1 MHLMKPALRI
11 VVLLGLSVVL
21 FLAGEAVLLVR
32 GRSYLEDLRLT
43 DQLQIQANGRLE
55 AEINGLKLSQPR
67 IDALFA
73 RLNESV
79 ARTKNL
85 ELNRSS
91 TNRSLLANR
100 EATDQEP
107 FVISRLTEMGVVTQP
122 ARVPNGET
130 AAIYLAGSSTLD
142 LADETAIAMMVNRLL
157 KDPDSKWTW
166 KILKNKRPEEFNERL
181 HMRSE
186 VSGPSGSPIPV
197 DMGARFT
204 VNVNCSQ
211 TEEEKLMPIVDGE
224 TGEPIPDGE
233 NPYGARASKNGQ

>member
-1 MHLMKPALRI
+1 MQLMKPALRI

-21 FLAGEAVLLVR
+21 FLIGEAVLLVR
-32 GRSYLEDLRLT
+32 DWSYLEDLRLT

-107 FVISRLTEMGVVTQP
+107 FVISRLTEM
-122 ARVPNGET
+122 ALLLSR
-130 AAIYLAGSSTLD
+130 LAFPMGRPRQSTSPELRLSSS
-142 LADETAIAMMVNRLL
+142 V
-157 KDPDSKWTW
+157 
-166 KILKNKRPEEFNERL
+166 
-181 HMRSE
+181 
-186 VSGPSGSPIPV
+186 
-197 DMGARFT
+197 
-204 VNVNCSQ
+204 
-211 TEEEKLMPIVDGE
+211 
-224 TGEPIPDGE
+224 
-233 NPYGARASKNGQ
+233 

>member
-1 MHLMKPALRI
+1 MQLMKPALRI
-11 VVLLGLSVVL
+11 VVLLGLSIVL
-21 FLAGEAVLLVR
+21 FLVGEAVLLIR
-32 GRSYLEDLRLT
+32 DWSYLEDLRLT

-130 AAIYLAGSSTLD
+130 AAIYLAGSSTLEFSRVVSLIAELENSNAFLYFD
-142 LADETAIAMMVNRLL
+142 KVALNRPAAVPAFSTAPTYLDGRFTLRLL
-157 KDPDSKWTW
+157 
-166 KILKNKRPEEFNERL
+166 
-181 HMRSE
+181 
-186 VSGPSGSPIPV
+186 SG
-197 DMGARFT
+197 
-204 VNVNCSQ
+204 
-211 TEEEKLMPIVDGE
+211 K
-224 TGEPIPDGE
+224 
-233 NPYGARASKNGQ
+233 

>member
-1 MHLMKPALRI
+1 MKAMSAKPIKAKR
-11 VVLLGLSVVL
+11 SK
-21 FLAGEAVLLVR
+21 LAPKRKVAR
-32 GRSYLEDLRLT
+32 
-43 DQLQIQANGRLE
+43 
-55 AEINGLKLSQPR
+55 LKLRPGQP
-67 IDALFA
+67 DAKSKLDDEIEQKICN
-73 RLNESV
+73 LV
-79 ARTKNL
+79 A
-85 ELNRSS
+85 
-91 TNRSLLANR
+91 AG
-100 EATDQEP
+100 Q
-107 FVISRLTEMGVVTQP
+107 SR
-122 ARVPNGET
+122 ET
-130 AAIYLAGSSTLD
+130 AAMMCGIQRETIRQWRIKGQEDPDSRYGQFLRAID

-224 TGEPIPDGE
+224 TGEPILDGE